1 MHDID
6 KVIRTTSAFKILSDP
21 TRFKILCL
29 LLKEKDGMC
38 VNEIADSVCVSNS
51 AASHQLSKLESK
63 GVVLSFREG
72 QTICYELK
80 HNSFTKNLISVIGIF
95 KR

>member
-1 MHDID
+1 MQDVD
-6 KVIRTTSAFKILSDP
+6 KIIKTTSAFKILSDP

-29 LLKEKDGMC
+29 LLKERDGMC
-38 VNEIADSVCVSNS
+38 VNEIADSVGISHS

-63 GVVLSFREG
+63 GVVTSFREG
-72 QTICYELK
+72 QMVCYEMK
-80 HNSFTKNLISVIGIF
+80 HNVFTKNLINVIDIF